1 MPATRQGPRPGGSRN
16 FSVADRGTPRAW
28 LFTALADRAI
38 LGSASSPKEAGMSA
52 LRRRVHEI
60 LDQSVEN
67 DRIARLAGAGLIVL
81 IAANVAAVILESE
94 PWLGAAYLSWF
105 NGFELVSILIFT
117 AEYALRVWSAV
128 ENDHGRY
135 HHPTIGRLRY
145 ALTPL
150 ALVDLIVILP
160 FYLVALIP
168 VDLRFMRV
176 FRLFA
181 VFKLTRYQ
189 ASMKILAAVLRSEA
203 RPIAA
208 AIFILMMLLIIVSS
222 LAYIAESRAQPTA
235 FGSIPDAMYWAI
247 TTMTTV
253 GYGDVVPVTP
263 LGKVLAGVVGVI
275 GLGMVALPAGL
286 LASGFS
292 DQLHERRREFEQAV
306 SRILAS
312 GTINPQEGDE
322 LRGLRQ
328 RLGLSDHQAAEIV
341 RWIARREAVCPH
353 CGEML
358 SADGLT
364 PASGKPRAGRHDHR
378 SRRRHRKPV

>member
-1 MPATRQGPRPGGSRN
+1 MA
-16 FSVADRGTPRAW
+16 
-28 LFTALADRAI
+28 
-38 LGSASSPKEAGMSA
+38 A

-60 LDQSVEN
+60 LDQTVDN
-67 DRIARLAGAGLIVL
+67 DPIARLVGTGLIVL
-81 IAANVAAVILESE
+81 IVANVAAVILESE
-94 PWLGAAYLSWF
+94 PWLDPTYVSWLHT
-105 NGFELVSILIFT
+105 FEVVSILIFT
-117 AEYALRVWSAV
+117 AEYLLRIWSAV

-135 HHPTIGRLRY
+135 RRAIIGRLRY
-145 ALTPL
+145 ALSPL
-150 ALVDLIVILP
+150 ALVDLMVVLP
-160 FYLVALIP
+160 FYLVPLIP
-168 VDLRFMRV
+168 LDLRFLRV

-189 ASMKILAAVLRSEA
+189 ASTKILAAVLREEA

-208 AIFILMMLLIIVSS
+208 ALFVLMMLLIVVSS
-222 LAYIAESRAQPTA
+222 LAYIAENRAQPEA

-263 LGKVLAGVVGVI
+263 LGKILAGVIGVI
-275 GLGMVALPAGL
+275 GIGMVALPAGL

-312 GTINPQEGDE
+312 GTISPEEGDE
-322 LRGLRQ
+322 LRGLRD

-341 RWIARREAVCPH
+341 RWMVRRDVVCPH
-353 CGEML
+353 CGTPL
-358 SADGLT
+358 VLDG
-364 PASGKPRAGRHDHR
+364 KAGRGHAR
-378 SRRRHRKPV
+378 

>member
-1 MPATRQGPRPGGSRN
+1 
-16 FSVADRGTPRAW
+16 
-28 LFTALADRAI
+28 
-38 LGSASSPKEAGMSA
+38 MSA

-60 LDQSVEN
+60 LDRTEEG
-67 DRIARLAGAGLIVL
+67 DRTARLVGTGLIVL

-94 PWLGAAYLSWF
+94 PWLDARYLDWF
-105 NGFELVSILIFT
+105 DTFEIVSILLFT
-117 AEYALRVWSAV
+117 LEYLLRIWSAV

-135 HHPTIGRLRY
+135 RRPVIGRLRY

-150 ALVDLIVILP
+150 ALVDLMVVLP
-160 FYLVALIP
+160 AYLGVLLP
-168 VDLRFMRV
+168 VDLRFLRV

-189 ASMKILAAVLRSEA
+189 ASMRILAAVLRNEA

-208 AIFILMMLLIIVSS
+208 AMFVLMMLLIVVSS
-222 LAYIAESRAQPTA
+222 LAYIAESHAQPEA
-235 FGSIPDAMYWAI
+235 FGSIPAAMYWAI

-263 LGKVLAGVVGVI
+263 LGKVLAGVLGVI
-275 GLGMVALPAGL
+275 GIGMVALPAGL

-292 DQLHERRREFEQAV
+292 EQLHQRRREFEQAV

-312 GTINPQEGDE
+312 GTISPEEGGE
-322 LRGLRQ
+322 LRAFRE

-341 RWIARREAVCPH
+341 RLIARRHATCPH
-353 CGEML
+353 CGEPLEPGMTKAI
-358 SADGLT
+358 SE
-364 PASGKPRAGRHDHR
+364 AGVPTRDHG
-378 SRRRHRKPV
+378 SRRSHSKIA